1 MSNPIWKSR
10 RFWVSILDIVITL
23 SLYFVAKYVPGAIDD
38 VKFVMLALQ
47 PLALALIIAYTIEDV
62 NLIKAA
68 AQKQVAL
75 TSLEET
81 KVYEGARTAIAKCNC
96 PSEPE

>member
-10 RFWVSILDIVITL
+10 RLWVGVLDILISL
-23 SLYFVAKYVPGAIDD
+23 ILYFIAKYVPGAIED
-38 VKFVMLALQ
+38 VKFVVLLLQ
-47 PLALALIIAYTIEDV
+47 PLALTFIIAYTVEDI
-62 NLIKAA
+62 NLIRAE

>member
-47 PLALALIIAYTIEDV
+47 PLALALIIAYTVEDI
-62 NLIKAA
+62 NLIKAEA
-68 AQKQVAL
+68 EKHVAL
-75 TSLEET
+75 LSLEET
-81 KVYEGARTAIAKCNC
+81 KVYQNAKLVAAKCNC
-96 PSEPE
+96 TPEPE